1 MLHALSRILYIT
13 SLIVLLSTAACTR
26 KEIGFGTVPE
36 NNYTY
41 LVYIDTVAIKLSTIL
56 TDSFATGGATSFLVG
71 KYTDPYVGIVRT
83 KSFFQVDKPA
93 DISLP
98 TGAIYDSLS
107 LIMRLDD
114 SYYGD
119 TTQLQT
125 IAVNELAQTITLGYA
140 DKLYNTSSVEVKP
153 AALGSVTMPIR
164 PSDDSIRIRLD
175 NAKGMEF
182 FTKLQQQAT
191 DISTTDA
198 FLNYFKGLS
207 LSTTSG
213 DNAAV
218 FGVNGGAGKVVIRLH
233 YHTNIPFQQL
243 HYVDFPS
250 LANGLSFNQLITDRS
265 GTGIVPGISGITE
278 IPSAQTNNHSFS
290 QPGTGLDLKLT
301 FPSLKNILQAGKY
314 VRLLKADLY
323 VRPAYQSF
331 DLNKYKLPSSLS
343 LASTDASNLNNGS
356 VMDST
361 GQSVVSTS
369 PVIDEVFGQNNF
381 YRFNITSY
389 INQLLSTAGAANEG
403 LLIVNNSSAASQLS
417 RLVLSTVG
425 HTNFTT
431 QLQLSILIINQ

>member
-1 MLHALSRILYIT
+1 
-13 SLIVLLSTAACTR
+13 
-26 KEIGFGTVPE
+26 
-36 NNYTY
+36 
-41 LVYIDTVAIKLSTIL
+41 
-56 TDSFATGGATSFLVG
+56 
-71 KYTDPYVGIVRT
+71 
-83 KSFFQVDKPA
+83 
-93 DISLP
+93 
-98 TGAIYDSLS
+98 
-107 LIMRLDD
+107 
-114 SYYGD
+114 
-119 TTQLQT
+119 
-125 IAVNELAQTITLGYA
+125 
-140 DKLYNTSSVEVKP
+140 
-153 AALGSVTMPIR
+153 
-164 PSDDSIRIRLD
+164 
-175 NAKGMEF
+175 
-182 FTKLQQQAT
+182 
-191 DISTTDA
+191 
-198 FLNYFKGLS
+198 
-207 LSTTSG
+207 
-213 DNAAV
+213 
-218 FGVNGGAGKVVIRLH
+218 VIRLH

-278 IPSAQTNNHSFS
+278 IPSAQTNNHSIS

-361 GQSVVSTS
+361 GQSVVSAS